1 MKLLQCITGIAHKMP
16 VGMNIKQRVSDFF
29 SGPQSVSCKMS
40 FQLFM
45 QEKIIPSYTYA
56 FLNF

>member
-16 VGMNIKQRVSDFF
+16 VGVNIKQRVSGLV
-29 SGPQSVSCKMS
+29 SGPQRVSCKMS

-45 QEKIIPSYTYA
+45 QRKVIPSYTYA
-56 FLNF
+56 FMNF